1 VLNARSA
8 FNNNIILSISLDLFA
23 EIFGK
28 DEDEVLR
35 KILSLPSEVEK
46 TLKEENK
53 KSNLKEKKEKK
64 SFYIKAYEFQRRIN
78 KFSDERSIDRSE
90 SAFGKFL

>member
-1 VLNARSA
+1 MV
-8 FNNNIILSISLDLFA
+8 LSISLDLLP

-28 DEDEVLR
+28 DEEEVLR
-35 KILSLPSEVEK
+35 KIHSLPSEIEK
-46 TLKEENK
+46 TLKEENRK
-53 KSNLKEKKEKK
+53 LNLKEKKEKK
-64 SFYIKAYEFQRRIN
+64 NFYIKAYEFQRRLN